1 MLNSQLFVDIV
12 DVVDI
17 VDTQRIKIAIGIA
30 IAIGIDQNAQRSHR
44 NRDERLLVLVAV
56 PQGHIFEYVTHH
68 LPRFAHD
75 YASTVFYCFRG
86 LTGFICLRIMSAIVG
101 IGVLPVALWSD
112 DRRPVIAN
120 CAT

>member
-1 MLNSQLFVDIV
+1 MDIV

-17 VDTQRIKIAIGIA
+17 VDTQRIKIAVG
-30 IAIGIDQNAQRSHR
+30 IAIGIDQNAQRSRR

-75 YASTVFYCFRG
+75 YASAVFCCFRG
-86 LTGFICLRIMSAIVG
+86 LTGFICLRIISTVMG
-101 IGVLPVALWSD
+101 IGVLLVALWSD
-112 DRRPVIAN
+112 GKKWRNPIIKEE
-120 CAT
+120 

>member
-44 NRDERLLVLVAV
+44 NRDERLLVHCSLLCNA
-56 PQGHIFEYVTHH
+56 PQF
-68 LPRFAHD
+68 
-75 YASTVFYCFRG
+75 
-86 LTGFICLRIMSAIVG
+86 
-101 IGVLPVALWSD
+101 
-112 DRRPVIAN
+112 
-120 CAT
+120 